1 MAAPTA
7 TGPAATQT
15 EARTAGARAACKI
28 CEAQGGSGTETRRKR
43 GALQQSRRA
52 TLWWRLCCSCHS
64 PPYRKQPCVRCVYQ
78 PGSCHLCGCC
88 CAARFCCSDSGCFE
102 TSSCLK
108 ARQAGIWQGKL
119 ASGTPSRAPVDTVA
133 STWLHTAI
141 ATALQ
146 LAAIAAA
153 LQPAAPA
160 VAVSLPITRPNIT
173 AAAFSNG
180 WWWT

>member
-1 MAAPTA
+1 M
-7 TGPAATQT
+7 
-15 EARTAGARAACKI
+15 
-28 CEAQGGSGTETRRKR
+28 
-43 GALQQSRRA
+43 
-52 TLWWRLCCSCHS
+52 
-64 PPYRKQPCVRCVYQ
+64 
-78 PGSCHLCGCC
+78 
-88 CAARFCCSDSGCFE
+88 
-102 TSSCLK
+102 
-108 ARQAGIWQGKL
+108 
-119 ASGTPSRAPVDTVA
+119 DTVA